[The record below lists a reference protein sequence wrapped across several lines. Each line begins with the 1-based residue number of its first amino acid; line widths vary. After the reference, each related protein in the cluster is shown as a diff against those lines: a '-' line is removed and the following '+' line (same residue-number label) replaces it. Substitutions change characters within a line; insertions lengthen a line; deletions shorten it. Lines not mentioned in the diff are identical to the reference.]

1 MTPLRRHGAAAALS
15 ALLAACAAGGPPPG
29 QRPDRVE
36 GDVTVLAAASLTDV
50 LAELSGR
57 FEERYPG
64 TRVVVSTGGSTAL
77 AAQAVAGAPG
87 DVLVTA
93 SPEAMRVA
101 VDGGATTGEPALL
114 ARNRLEIA
122 VPAGN
127 PAGVGGL
134 ADLADPALL
143 VALCAPEVPCGAASE
158 ALLADAGVDARPDT
172 LERDVRAVL
181 TKVRLGEVDAGLV
194 YRTDVL
200 AAGGDVEGLAVAGA
214 ERHANDYLVT
224 RLDGAPHPAGADA
237 FVDLLLS
244 ETGREVL
251 VGAGFDVP

>member
-1 MTPLRRHGAAAALS
+1 MTARRRYRAVLPVAAL
-15 ALLAACAAGGPPPG
+15 LVTGCAGGDAAPRADG
-29 QRPDRVE
+29 VT

-50 LAELSGR
+50 LAEVSDR
-57 FEERYPG
+57 FEQRHPD

-77 AAQAVAGAPG
+77 AAQAVAGAPA

-101 VDGGATTGEPALL
+101 VDGGATAGAPALL

-127 PAGVGGL
+127 PAGVTGL

-158 ALLADAGVDARPDT
+158 ALLAGAGVGARPDT

-200 AAGGDVEGLAVAGA
+200 AAGRDVEGIAVPGA
-214 ERHANDYLVT
+214 QWQANDYLVA
-224 RLDGAPHPAGADA
+224 RLDEAPNPEGAAS

-244 ETGREVL
+244 DAGREVL
-251 VGAGFDVP
+251 GGAGFDVP